1 MATYR
6 ILSWKHI
13 PSVIEADD
21 GTDEVKLSMGSRFEQ
36 LIDDS
41 QVIQHIKRRRMKS
54 RCPEIFRQ
62 RCRAHLPQGS
72 VIKHGHLGED
82 LSFLRRDI
90 IERR

>member
-36 LIDDS
+36 LIDA
-41 QVIQHIKRRRMKS
+41 VAM
-54 RCPEIFRQ
+54 E
-62 RCRAHLPQGS
+62 QGVLAS
-72 VIKHGHLGED
+72 DDFLNFWEYGEEM
-82 LSFLRRDI
+82 
-90 IERR
+90 ERSGTAQEVADAVKKELEEKFS